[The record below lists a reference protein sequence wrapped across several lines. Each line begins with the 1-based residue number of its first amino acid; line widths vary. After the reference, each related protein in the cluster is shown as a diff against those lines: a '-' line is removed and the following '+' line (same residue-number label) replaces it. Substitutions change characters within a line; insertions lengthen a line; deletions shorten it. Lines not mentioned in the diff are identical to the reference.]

1 MMSEELP
8 LQVYPSV
15 MSGLI
20 VTRPQKLPHRHVAD
34 HQAGHKHEK
43 CFLHSPPVAVIGTSH
58 HHHHCYKLWSR
69 LHDLSIIPN
78 WADLA
83 TMHCKCSR
91 HDIFADKEVSLSTRC
106 HASLSEANAR
116 DAQLISCLHYR
127 QPPGKHTHT
136 PSIAIAHTGGA
147 AHKFAGE

>member
-1 MMSEELP
+1 MDTCRLRIVWAYTSQP
-8 LQVYPSV
+8 LMCVCHAFCVSSRQP
-15 MSGLI
+15 
-20 VTRPQKLPHRHVAD
+20 T
-34 HQAGHKHEK
+34 
-43 CFLHSPPVAVIGTSH
+43 CAVIGTSH